1 MCKFSFIG
9 GPTLHSHFCLLSAAG
24 RPDHGLRFAAAA
36 ADYIHTYFILHYIV
50 FYTTY
55 IHITYFIDRNYL
67 IKLEKRNEQP
77 QSSVDRRLPKYTTKF
92 NHAFHHSS
100 LLTVDCLYISH
111 SHYAFTNTLYFH
123 LVFWFIFT
131 KSVCS
136 WPVLSRNKQIKTDFE
151 VFYNVIPTTIF
162 NQMSNTDFHFSI
174 EHRTHL

>member
-92 NHAFHHSS
+92 NHSS
-100 LLTVDCLYISH
+100 LLIVYTFHIRITH
-111 SHYAFTNTLYFH
+111 SQIHCTSI
-123 LVFWFIFT
+123 WFFGLFLR
-131 KSVCS
+131 KVCARG
-136 WPVLSRNKQIKTDFE
+136 PF
-151 VFYNVIPTTIF
+151 
-162 NQMSNTDFHFSI
+162 
-174 EHRTHL
+174 